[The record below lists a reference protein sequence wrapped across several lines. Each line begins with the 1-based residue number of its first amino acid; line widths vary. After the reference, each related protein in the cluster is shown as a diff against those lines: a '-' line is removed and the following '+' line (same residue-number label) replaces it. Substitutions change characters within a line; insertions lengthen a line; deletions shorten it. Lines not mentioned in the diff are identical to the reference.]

1 VFAERRKRLLSA
13 MGADAVAILSGA
25 RVINRSGD
33 TSYRFR
39 QDSDF
44 WYLTGFDHP
53 DATAILSTV
62 PGRPAYSLFVQP
74 RDRGAEVWTGYRPGV
89 EGAQST
95 YGADEA
101 SDSAELLT
109 RLPGLV
115 EGAARLYHAFG
126 RRPDLDQKL
135 IEIQDTLRLQS
146 RRGARPA
153 AEWVDPR
160 TIVHEMRLF
169 KSADEIE
176 LMRTAADISRE
187 AHSEAARAIA
197 PDRYE
202 YEIEATLDWVFRRRG
217 AWGPAYSSIVAGGPN
232 AAVLHYVTNDQPLRA
247 GDLLLIDAGCE
258 YQSYASDV
266 TRTYPVGGRFEGA
279 GRALYEVVL
288 TAQQAAIAKAV
299 PGTNLPALHD
309 LTSRILVEGMVE
321 LGLLAGDVDELI
333 QSEAHRRYY
342 MHGTSHWLGLDVHD
356 AGRYTDGEKPR
367 TLEPGMVFTV
377 EPGLYIAEHDEAA
390 PEAFRGIGLRIEHD
404 LAITPEGSEN
414 LTEAIPKR
422 PADVEAWMSPSP

>member
-1 VFAERRKRLLSA
+1 MLNA
-13 MGADAVAILSGA
+13 MGPDAVAIVSGA
-25 RVINRSGD
+25 SVVNRSND
-33 TSYRFR
+33 TTYRFR

-62 PGRPAYSLFVQP
+62 PGRPSYSLFVQP
-74 RDRGAEVWTGYRPGV
+74 RDPVAEVWTGYRPGV
-89 EGAQST
+89 EGAKSS

-101 SDSAELLT
+101 GDSAELLAQ
-109 RLPGLV
+109 LPGLV
-115 EGAARLYHAFG
+115 EGAHRLYHAFG
-126 RRPDLDQKL
+126 RRPHLDQKL
-135 IEIQDTLRLQS
+135 IEIQEALRLQS
-146 RRGARPA
+146 RRGASPA
-153 AEWVDPR
+153 AEWIDPR
-160 TIVHEMRLF
+160 SILHEMRLF

-187 AHSEAARAIA
+187 AHSEAARNIE
-197 PDRYE
+197 PGRYE

-247 GDLLLIDAGCE
+247 GELLLIDAGCE
-258 YQSYASDV
+258 FQSYASDV
-266 TRTYPVGGRFEGA
+266 TRTYPVGGSFEGP

-288 TAQQAAIAKAV
+288 AAQLAAIAKATV
-299 PGTNLPALHD
+299 GTNLPAIHD
-309 LTSRILVEGMVE
+309 LTSRLLVEGMVE
-321 LGLLAGDVDELI
+321 LGLLSGDVDGLI

-356 AGRYTDGEKPR
+356 AGRYTESDKPR

-377 EPGLYIAEHDEAA
+377 EPGLYISEHDESA
-390 PEAFRGIGLRIEHD
+390 PEAFRGIGVRIEDD
-404 LAITPEGSEN
+404 LVITPEGNEN
-414 LTEAIPKR
+414 LTEAIPKH
-422 PADVEAWMSPSP
+422 PDEVEAWMSASS